1 MFINVLTH
9 KMKFYINSLPNNCEL
24 DNINKCY
31 SFVDFCIS
39 RYGRIWHTLKF
50 DDPVS
55 EEEAI
60 ERVEEY
66 LSQPVDDTYYNRV
79 KSNLFPGITREELVI
94 RRDALGDC
102 VFIERITVVVDGED
116 VGVKIWC
123 GS

>member
-1 MFINVLTH
+1 
-9 KMKFYINSLPNNCEL
+9 MKFYINSLPNNCEL